1 MRQLVRASLPLD
13 EGVVLDPF
21 MGSGSTVA
29 AASAC
34 GLDSIG
40 IEIDAQ
46 YFELAKS
53 AIPQLAMYTPKRT
66 RQIGPR

>member
-1 MRQLVRASLPLD
+1 MS
-13 EGVVLDPF
+13 EGFILDPF

-29 AASAC
+29 AATAC

-40 IEIDAQ
+40 IEIDAE

-53 AIPQLAMYTPKRT
+53 AIPQLAQYTARKEHRWQT
-66 RQIGPR
+66 NSS